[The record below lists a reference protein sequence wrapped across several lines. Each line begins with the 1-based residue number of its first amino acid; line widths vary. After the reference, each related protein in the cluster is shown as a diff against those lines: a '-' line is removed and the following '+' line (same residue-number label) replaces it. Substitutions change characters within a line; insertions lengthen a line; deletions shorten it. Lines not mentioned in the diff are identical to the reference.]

1 MKHML
6 IDDFGE
12 TGSRILITAESLF
25 AEHGFNGISLRQITA
40 KAGVNLAA
48 VNYHYSD
55 KRSLC
60 REILIYRLREVNK
73 VRLDNLSQ
81 AEAKAVG
88 SIAPLEEIIGIM
100 ARPLFQ
106 PGSDPTSYN
115 VASIRLLGRI
125 ITEPLPFTGEIVT
138 TELQPVMT
146 RFGQAIRRYT
156 PSLSPPDFL
165 WRFTLVVG
173 TMHHAMATLH
183 DMKTL
188 TQGICRNGDSEGALK
203 NFIALAAR
211 TFGH

>member
-12 TGSRILITAESLF
+12 TGSRILLAAESLF
-25 AEHGFNGISLRQITA
+25 AQHGFNGISLRQITA

-60 REILIYRLREVNK
+60 RDILIYRLREVNK
-73 VRLDNLSQ
+73 VRLDELSQ
-81 AEAKAVG
+81 AEAQAG
-88 SIAPLEEIIGIM
+88 GAIIPLEEIIGIM

-106 PGSDPTSYN
+106 PGNNPSAYN
-115 VASIRLLGRI
+115 AASIRLLGRI
-125 ITEPLPFTGEIVT
+125 ITEPLPFTVEIVT

-146 RFGQAIRRYT
+146 RFGQAIRRHV
-156 PSLSPPDFL
+156 PALSPPDFL
-165 WRFTLVVG
+165 WRLSLVIG
-173 TMHHAMATLH
+173 AMHHAMATLH

-188 TQGICRNGDSEGALK
+188 TNGICRNDDHEGALR
-203 NFIALAAR
+203 NFTAFAVRALIR
-211 TFGH
+211 

>member
-1 MKHML
+1 MKYML
-6 IDDFGE
+6 IGE
-12 TGSRILITAESLF
+12 LGVTGSRILLTAESLF
-25 AEHGFNGISLRQITA
+25 AEHGFNGISLRRITV

-81 AEAKAVG
+81 AEAGAEG
-88 SIAPLEEIIGIM
+88 SILPLEEIIGIM

-115 VASIRLLGRI
+115 AASIRLLGRI
-125 ITEPLPFTGEIVT
+125 ITEPLPFTAEIVT
-138 TELQPVMT
+138 AELQPAMT
-146 RFGQAIRRYT
+146 RFGQAIRRHT
-156 PSLSPPDFL
+156 PSLSPQAFV
-165 WRFTLVVG
+165 WRFSLVIG
-173 TMHHAMATLH
+173 AMHHAMATLH

-188 TQGICRNGDSEGALK
+188 THGICRDGDSEGALK
-203 NFIALAAR
+203 NFIALAVR
-211 TFGH
+211 TFEH